1 MRFARG
7 AATHS
12 SRMARDRGGVLS
24 FAPRIPRRLLD
35 EIERQSRRSVPIA
48 EMNRCVG
55 LAAARMGV
63 CRPSYEQVRVLVHAA
78 RRLRRQAPTPV
89 STVAL
94 QVAFR
99 VKPPDAILL
108 RFLEPRAPRLRDR
121 APPK

>member
-1 MRFARG
+1 V
-7 AATHS
+7 
-12 SRMARDRGGVLS
+12 RDPGGVLS
-24 FAPRIPRRLLD
+24 FAPRIPQRLLD
-35 EIERQSRRSVPIA
+35 EIERQSRRAVPIA

-55 LAAARMGV
+55 RTAAEMGLY
-63 CRPSYEQVRVLVHAA
+63 RPSYEQVRVLVHTA

-99 VKPPDAILL
+99 VRTPDALLL
-108 RFLEPRAPRLRDR
+108 RFLAPPAPRLRDR

>member
-1 MRFARG
+1 
-7 AATHS
+7 
-12 SRMARDRGGVLS
+12 VLS

-55 LAAARMGV
+55 SVAARMGLP
-63 CRPSYEQVRVLVHAA
+63 RPSYEQVRVLVHTA
-78 RRLRRQAPTPV
+78 RRLRRQGPIPV

-108 RFLEPRAPRLRDR
+108 RFLEAPAPRLRDQAR
-121 APPK
+121 PK

>member
-1 MRFARG
+1 
-7 AATHS
+7 
-12 SRMARDRGGVLS
+12 VLS
-24 FAPRIPRRLLD
+24 FAPRIPNRLLD
-35 EIERQSRRSVPIA
+35 EIERQSRRTVPIA

-55 LAAARMGV
+55 RAATRMGLY
-63 CRPSYEQVRVLVHAA
+63 RPSYEQVRVLVHTA

-99 VKPPDAILL
+99 VKPPEAILL
-108 RFLEPRAPRLRDR
+108 RFLAPSAPRLRDR

>member
-1 MRFARG
+1 
-7 AATHS
+7 
-12 SRMARDRGGVLS
+12 VLS

-35 EIERQSRRSVPIA
+35 EIERQSRRTVPIA
-48 EMNRCVG
+48 EMNRCIG
-55 LAAARMGV
+55 RTAAAMGLY
-63 CRPSYEQVRVLVHAA
+63 RPSYEQVRVLVHTA
-78 RRLRRQAPTPV
+78 RRLRRQGRGPV

-108 RFLEPRAPRLRDR
+108 HFLAPPPPRLRDR

>member
-1 MRFARG
+1 
-7 AATHS
+7 
-12 SRMARDRGGVLS
+12 VLS

-55 LAAARMGV
+55 RAAARMGLY
-63 CRPSYEQVRVLVHAA
+63 RPSYEQVRVLVHAA
-78 RRLRRQAPTPV
+78 RRLHRRRGARV

-94 QVAFR
+94 DVAFR
-99 VKPPDAILL
+99 VRPAVALLDPLFEPP
-108 RFLEPRAPRLRDR
+108 EQRLRDR